1 MPDQKVELIK
11 LKDLVLWTE
20 NPRDPINKEA
30 TDQDIV
36 EKALHQSS
44 SKWSLKK
51 LAHEM
56 GAYYDFSELPTVVRH
71 SGKPVV
77 YDGNRRIILGKI
89 KHGHVLLSEEVKID
103 IPEFP
108 IEIPCNVCS
117 EEIALQNIY
126 RKHANSG
133 SWLPLERDVFLDRF
147 MKKGK
152 STFLAIDENTGLI
165 SSNSHL
171 NQGFVKDEI
180 FKEEILKEM
189 GFAVIDGKLCSKHS
203 NKEAASIF
211 FDLSKKVKLKEIT
224 TRNHRGKVLQVL
236 DPATRTLID
245 QNKNKQLLPISV
257 TFTPGNQSETEDQKK
272 SIRLSKRT
280 AAKNNSLF
288 GGALYLNY
296 GLVNDIYRDIE
307 VLYQFY
313 IEKKSDLA
321 TSFPCII
328 RMSLRLLAESA
339 AKDASKDMKQ
349 YLENHFDSAKKQVS
363 QDIKTTLSVQNI
375 TKSNIVQL
383 LHIGAHT
390 YQSANNIDQTVA
402 ISIIL
407 GEILNI
413 SHGKGVPND

>member
-1 MPDQKVELIK
+1 MPDQKVELLK

-36 EKALHQSS
+36 NKALHQSS

-51 LAHEM
+51 LAYEM
-56 GAYYDFSELPTVVRH
+56 GPYYDLSELPTVVIH
-71 SGKPVV
+71 SGVPVV

-89 KHGHVLLSEEVKID
+89 KHGYVILAEEVKIE

-133 SWLPLERDVFLDRF
+133 SWLPLERDIFLDKF

-165 SSNSHL
+165 SSKVHL

-180 FKEEILKEM
+180 FKDEILKEM
-189 GFAVIDGKLCSKHS
+189 GFAVIDGRLCSKHS
-203 NKEAASIF
+203 NEEAISIF
-211 FDLSKKVKLKEIT
+211 SDLSKKVELKEIT

-236 DPATRTLID
+236 DPATRLLID
-245 QNKNKQLLPISV
+245 QNKSNKLNPISI
-257 TFTPGNQSETEDQKK
+257 TFAPNDQSKAKNQKK

-280 AAKNNSLF
+280 TAKNNSLF
-288 GGALYLNY
+288 GGVLYLKY
-296 GLVNDIYRDIE
+296 GLVNDIYRDIQA
-307 VLYQFY
+307 LYQFY
-313 IEKKSDLA
+313 IDKKSELA
-321 TSFPCII
+321 DSFPCII

-339 AKDASKDMKQ
+339 AKDTNKDMKQ
-349 YLENHFDSAKKQVS
+349 YLENHYDNAKKEIS
-363 QDIKTTLSVQNI
+363 QDIKTTLSAQNI
-375 TKSNIVQL
+375 TKQNIVQL

-390 YQSANNIDQTVA
+390 YQSANNIDQTIA

-407 GEILNI
+407 GEILNL
-413 SHGKGVPND
+413 SHGKGD